1 MYKEGSTGKNGDPQ
15 RHLKVN
21 MDKRAAMVHFPLLSI
36 GNEILGQAWYFMLL
50 TTALRRLRQESYA
63 FQIGLGYMRT
73 PVSKTNRWEKYIE
86 LLDIHQN
93 CTLECFV
100 WIYRV
105 SLQV

>member
-1 MYKEGSTGKNGDPQ
+1 MYKGSTGKNGGPQ
-15 RHLKVN
+15 RHLEVY

-36 GNEILGQAWYFMLL
+36 GSEILGQAWYVTFL

-63 FQIGLGYMRT
+63 FQISLGYMRT
-73 PVSKTNRWEKYIE
+73 PVSKTNRWKKYIE
-86 LLDIHQN
+86 LLGIYQN
-93 CTLECFV
+93 FALECFV